1 MCLKPTS
8 TRACAQSRHLHFT
21 WKKDKNQNTLFKQE
35 HSLQV
40 FQMAGKRSLVL
51 ALTASSFWLFVFGKY
66 IIHLFLNFFMH
77 FFLSITI
84 FVLLHVLSCQP
95 NTNVEKIIVP
105 NKYLSIE
112 MLMIWSSLKNKV
124 YIECTLI
131 N

>member
-1 MCLKPTS
+1 MCFKPTS
-8 TRACAQSRHLHFT
+8 TRACAHSRHLHFT
-21 WKKDKNQNTLFKQE
+21 WKKDKNQNTLLTQE

-40 FQMAGKRSLVL
+40 FQMAVKRSLVL

-77 FFLSITI
+77 FLLITI

-95 NTNVEKIIVP
+95 DTNVEKMIIP
-105 NKYLSIE
+105 NNYLSIE
-112 MLMIWSSLKNKV
+112 MLMIWSSLKIKM
-124 YIECTLI
+124 YIYL